1 MKLDH
6 VNIRTAQL
14 GAMRAWYAEAL
25 GMTDGWRPPFPF
37 GGAWLYAGDDPV
49 VHLVEVDARPDADA
63 GDVRIEHFALSV
75 DGDLDAFRRRLGDA
89 GVEIM
94 EAAVPGTNIVQL
106 NIHDPDGN
114 HIHVDFRV

>member
-75 DGDLDAFRRRLGDA
+75 DGDLDAFRQRLGDA